1 MSEIVT
7 WDARSM
13 TDEQRRLVATLLCEI
28 WPKPGRTVETRVE
41 RMKMLAAS
49 YEGPDQ
55 TAPRSLAIFD
65 GPRLLAHA
73 ALVCRNIRT
82 SAGEQTVA
90 GLAQVCTDPSARGA
104 GLGVR
109 IVRAALAPVD
119 AGDFS
124 LALFQTTDDVQPFY
138 ERLGAR
144 RVENRF
150 INSLGDDPEADA
162 FWESVQMIYP
172 GEAPWPSGVV
182 DLQGP
187 GY

>member
-1 MSEIVT
+1 MSEITT

-13 TDEQRRLVATLLCEI
+13 TDEQHRLIATLLCKI

-41 RMKMLAAS
+41 RQKMLAAS
-49 YEGPDQ
+49 YDGPDQ
-55 TAPRSLAIFD
+55 TAPRSLVILE
-65 GPRLLAHA
+65 GSRLVAHA
-73 ALVCRNIRT
+73 ALVCRT
-82 SAGEQTVA
+82 VQTTAGEQTVA
-90 GLAQVCTDPSARGA
+90 GLAQVCTDPSVRGA

-109 IVRAALAPVD
+109 IVRAALAPID
-119 AGDFS
+119 AGDFP

-144 RVENRF
+144 RVDNRF
-150 INSLGDDPEADA
+150 INSCGEDPEADA

-172 GEAPWPSGVV
+172 GEAPWPSGIV
-182 DLQGP
+182 DLRGP